1 MAAAILNDPRFK
13 LARSLVTGGSSDK
26 NSKEGGPSDAINIF
40 AALLEECRSINE
52 TSLSSALCQFE
63 YGNSIFRAVVRR
75 KSDVSS
81 SANNG
86 KGNGIVDT
94 NDNDKK
100 PAAKKDNGQRE
111 VMAAAAL
118 KRSAVD
124 GDESTTSSPNKRAKM
139 DTSDTSSS
147 SLDRK
152 VASSTDVASSN
163 IAAAK
168 STEKTDINEED
179 IQLALDMMQEA
190 WSILLIHTTT
200 VTDDSVKSDETN
212 SSKQQQQEQE
222 QWVLEQIP
230 RVIRCIG
237 DVYFFQE
244 HYALAT
250 DSYIRA
256 RQYREENWD
265 KLKQSTSSGDD
276 GAMLT
281 LQHLQC
287 QRYLVEAYA
296 LVAEALLACPSGEDV
311 VCYHSG
317 EDEDDIKDESKSTAE
332 AKKKQGGTVLCK
344 GKDRMDFAQSHY
356 ESAREGLEEILVRYG
371 KIAASSNI
379 DVGNEKEDVGYLV
392 MTVVDVGQ
400 TIQGQN

>member
-26 NSKEGGPSDAINIF
+26 NIKEGGPSDAINIF

-81 SANNG
+81 GSNTDN
-86 KGNGIVDT
+86 KGSVVDT
-94 NDNDKK
+94 DDKK
-100 PAAKKDNGQRE
+100 PAAKMDNGQRE

-139 DTSDTSSS
+139 DTSDTSLDKKVVSS
-147 SLDRK
+147 S
-152 VASSTDVASSN
+152 DVASSN
-163 IAAAK
+163 SNMAAAK
-168 STEKTDINEED
+168 SNEETNIDEED
-179 IQLALDMMQEA
+179 ISLALDMMQEV
-190 WSILLIHTTT
+190 WSILLSHAT
-200 VTDDSVKSDETN
+200 TDDSTKSDKTN
-212 SSKQQQQEQE
+212 TNEQQQKEQE

-256 RQYREENWD
+256 MQYREENWD

-287 QRYLVEAYA
+287 QRHLVEAYA

-311 VCYHSG
+311 VFYHSG

-371 KIAASSNI
+371 KMAASSNI

>member
-1 MAAAILNDPRFK
+1 MAATILNDPRFK

-26 NSKEGGPSDAINIF
+26 NSIGGPSDAINIF

-75 KSDVSS
+75 KSDDSTRSNSVD
-81 SANNG
+81 
-86 KGNGIVDT
+86 KGSVVDT
-94 NDNDKK
+94 DDKK
-100 PAAKKDNGQRE
+100 PAAKMDNEQRE

-118 KRSAVD
+118 KRSAND
-124 GDESTTSSPNKRAKM
+124 GDDSSAIFPNKRTKM
-139 DTSDTSSS
+139 DDASDTSLST
-147 SLDRK
+147 DTK

-168 STEKTDINEED
+168 SNSETDIDEED
-179 IQLALDMMQEA
+179 ISLALDMMQEA
-190 WSILLIHTTT
+190 WSILLSHTTA
-200 VTDDSVKSDETN
+200 TDESTNTDETN
-212 SSKQQQQEQE
+212 TNSNEQQQKEQ
-222 QWVLEQIP
+222 QHWVLEQIP

-256 RQYREENWD
+256 MQYREENWD
-265 KLKQSTSSGDD
+265 KLKQSTSSGDV

-344 GKDRMDFAQSHY
+344 GKDRMEFAMSHY
-356 ESAREGLEEILVRYG
+356 ESAREGLEEILMRYG
-371 KIAASSNI
+371 KMAASSNI
-379 DVGNEKEDVGYLV
+379 DVGNEKEDIGYLV

>member
-26 NSKEGGPSDAINIF
+26 NIKEGGPSDAINIF

-63 YGNSIFRAVVRR
+63 YGNAIFRAVVRR

-81 SANNG
+81 GSNTDN
-86 KGNGIVDT
+86 KGSVVDT
-94 NDNDKK
+94 DDKK
-100 PAAKKDNGQRE
+100 PAAKMDNGQRE

-139 DTSDTSSS
+139 DTSDTSLDKKVVSS
-147 SLDRK
+147 S
-152 VASSTDVASSN
+152 DVASSN
-163 IAAAK
+163 SNMAAAK
-168 STEKTDINEED
+168 SNEETNIDEED
-179 IQLALDMMQEA
+179 ISLALDMMQEV
-190 WSILLIHTTT
+190 WSILLSHAT
-200 VTDDSVKSDETN
+200 TDDSTKSDKTN
-212 SSKQQQQEQE
+212 TNEQQQKEQE

-256 RQYREENWD
+256 MQYREENWD

-287 QRYLVEAYA
+287 QRHLVEAYA

-311 VCYHSG
+311 VFYHSG

-371 KIAASSNI
+371 KMAASSNI

>member
-1 MAAAILNDPRFK
+1 MATILNDPRFK

-26 NSKEGGPSDAINIF
+26 NKGGPSDAINIF
-40 AALLEECRSINE
+40 AALLEECRCINE

-63 YGNSIFRAVVRR
+63 YENSIFRAVVRR
-75 KSDVSS
+75 KSDIS
-81 SANNG
+81 NTD
-86 KGNGIVDT
+86 KGNGVVDT
-94 NDNDKK
+94 KDGDKK
-100 PAAKKDNGQRE
+100 PAAKIMDNGQRE

-118 KRSAVD
+118 KRSAAAD
-124 GDESTTSSPNKRAKM
+124 GDSTPLSPSKRSKV
-139 DTSDTSSS
+139 DTSSS
-147 SLDRK
+147 SPDRK
-152 VASSTDVASSN
+152 VASSSNVAAASSS

-168 STEKTDINEED
+168 SNDETDIDEED
-179 IQLALDMMQEA
+179 VSLALDLMQEA
-190 WSILLIHTTT
+190 WSILLIHTI
-200 VTDDSVKSDETN
+200 TDDSTKGDKTN
-212 SSKQQQQEQE
+212 PTEQQQEQAE

-244 HYALAT
+244 QYALAT

-256 RQYREENWD
+256 MQYREENWG
-265 KLKQSTSSGDD
+265 KLKQASSSNDD
-276 GAMLT
+276 GEMLT

-311 VCYHSG
+311 VCYHSD
-317 EDEDDIKDESKSTAE
+317 EDEDDIKDESKSVSAE

-344 GKDRMDFAQSHY
+344 AKDRMEFAQSHY
-356 ESAREGLEEILVRYG
+356 ESAREGLEEILMRYG
-371 KIAASSNI
+371 KMAASSSNI
-379 DVGNEKEDVGYLV
+379 DVGNEKEDIGYLV